1 MFSRYKKP
9 SAKSAAP
16 AAAVA
21 EAEAPAATKAPAP
34 QQPRVQASVPP
45 AMPPRNPRAK
55 PAEVTPQDREKK
67 RKERLGDIKLEM
79 HRVLLDKVQVQGLIS
94 SAFW

>member
-34 QQPRVQASVPP
+34 QKPRVHNFVHAIW
-45 AMPPRNPRAK
+45 
-55 PAEVTPQDREKK
+55 E
-67 RKERLGDIKLEM
+67 
-79 HRVLLDKVQVQGLIS
+79 
-94 SAFW
+94 